1 MSIQEPKIIDVNEPI
16 EETLPIKLVV
26 LGKSL
31 VGKSA
36 LTQRFISDKFPTEH
50 DTTVEDQYKT
60 VITVNDTSCELEI
73 LDTAGQDDYQTMLDT
88 WIDFGNCFLL
98 VYAIDD
104 MDSFKQIKFKYDRI
118 CQNKKDEKISVVIVG
133 NKCDLEDSK
142 RKVSKNEAE
151 NLGKNLGVTFLEV
164 SALKRVNVKEAFT
177 QVVHEYLSKQKKKK
191 HHENNVAGGCPCF

>member
-1 MSIQEPKIIDVNEPI
+1 MSIEQEPKNIDINEPI
-16 EETLPIKLVV
+16 GETVSIKLVV

-36 LTQRFISDKFPTEH
+36 LTYRFISDKFPTEH

-60 VITVNDTSCELEI
+60 VVTVNETTCELEI

-88 WIDFGNCFLL
+88 WIEFGNCYLL

-104 MDSFKQIKFKYDRI
+104 VDSFKQIKYKYDRI
-118 CQNKKDEKISVVIVG
+118 CQNKKNEKFSAVIVG

-142 RKVSKNEAE
+142 RKVSKSEGE
-151 NLGKNLGVTFLEV
+151 NLGKNFGVTFLEV

-177 QVVHEYLSKQKKKK
+177 QVVHDYLTKAKKEHNKK
-191 HHENNVAGGCPCF
+191 GVGCPCF